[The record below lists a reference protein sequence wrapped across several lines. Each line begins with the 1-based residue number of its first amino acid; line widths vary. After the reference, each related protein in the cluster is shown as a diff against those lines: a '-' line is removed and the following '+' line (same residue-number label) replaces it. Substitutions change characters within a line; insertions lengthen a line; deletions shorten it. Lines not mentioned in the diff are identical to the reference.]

1 MLHKSIFTLNIIIK
15 HAEFV
20 SVFLQ
25 KPEGI
30 VITKVFKL
38 DQSVL
43 TIPSKMILKQQY
55 NDNSTQWINKELT
68 SLILTDSNF
77 FHHVHIQRNGIFF
90 CKKKKVL
97 NRLIYLLLTASINS
111 SMKSSYTFPVALF
124 WRSPMYNG
132 SFSKACQKML

>member
-1 MLHKSIFTLNIIIK
+1 MNIIIK

-30 VITKVFKL
+30 VIAKVFKL

-90 CKKKKVL
+90 CKKNSFEHAYL
-97 NRLIYLLLTASINS
+97 PSPNCLHELINEVVVHLPCRSLLT
-111 SMKSSYTFPVALF
+111 
-124 WRSPMYNG
+124 
-132 SFSKACQKML
+132 